1 MKTPKDPRT
10 LLLSVDHAGLHSD
23 PGTREWIIT
32 RRSLLIACLSDIKN
46 NRSTGK
52 DVFEDIKQFGGWQ
65 HLVDLK
71 GQPFRSF
78 DHFCEN
84 PNGIGLAK
92 PEIERRLSAQ
102 ELAQADGVKAARA
115 KAGRP
120 ENDENNVSHRHISRG
135 GTHSD
140 RIVARLKRDRPD
152 IAKRLADGEFKSA
165 RAAALAAGFKVGQS
179 PLQVLISQW
188 KKASSQE
195 RKAFLVEI
203 HAVRQPHL
211 Q

>member
-1 MKTPKDPRT
+1 MKDPRT
-10 LLLSVDHAGLHSD
+10 LLLNVDNAGLHSD

-52 DVFEDIKQFGGWQ
+52 DVFEEIKQFGGWQ

-78 DHFCEN
+78 EHFCEN

-102 ELAQADGVKAARA
+102 ELAKEDGVKPARDA
-115 KAGRP
+115 KSGRP
-120 ENDENNVSHRHISRG
+120 TNGEKVDNIYLNKGSTTAE
-135 GTHSD
+135 
-140 RIVARLKRDRPD
+140 RIVAKLKRDHPD

-165 RAAALAAGFKVGQS
+165 RAAALAAGIKVGQS
-179 PLQVLISQW
+179 PLQALRSQW
-188 KKASSQE
+188 KKANSKE
-195 RKAFLVEI
+195 RKTFLIEI
-203 HAVRQPHL
+203 RAIRKPS
-211 Q
+211 